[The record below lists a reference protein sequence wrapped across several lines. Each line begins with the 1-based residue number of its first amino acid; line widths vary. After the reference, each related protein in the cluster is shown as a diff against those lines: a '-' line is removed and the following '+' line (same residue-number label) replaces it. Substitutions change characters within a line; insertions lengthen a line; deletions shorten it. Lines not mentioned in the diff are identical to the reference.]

1 MSRIDAVVGSQVG
14 DIVRPAQS
22 QREGQIQVQHALL
35 ASQRVESATPPPA
48 DDLRAVAGQLKQV
61 IEAASGRRLAFTI
74 DDSTDT
80 VVATVSDKVSGE
92 VIKQIPTEAI
102 LRMREHLSE
111 MVGNL
116 VDEQA

>member
-1 MSRIDAVVGSQVG
+1 MSRIDAIVGSQVG
-14 DIVRPAQS
+14 DIVRPVQS
-22 QREGQIQVQHALL
+22 QREGQTQVQQAQLT
-35 ASQRVESATPPPA
+35 SQRVEAGTPPPA
-48 DDLRAVAGQLKQV
+48 DDLRAVASQLKQV
-61 IEAASGRRLAFTI
+61 VEAASGRRLAFTI

-80 VVATVSDKVSGE
+80 VVATVSDKVTGE

-102 LRMREHLSE
+102 LRMHERISE